1 MHIMYYIAPSEAAC
15 YSLEALSYTYM
26 KVEAYIS
33 QIVGLSINYVYRK
46 RCITVIVLQTKW
58 MQT

>member
-1 MHIMYYIAPSEAAC
+1 MYYIAPSEAAC

-46 RCITVIVLQTKW
+46 RCITVVVLQTKG